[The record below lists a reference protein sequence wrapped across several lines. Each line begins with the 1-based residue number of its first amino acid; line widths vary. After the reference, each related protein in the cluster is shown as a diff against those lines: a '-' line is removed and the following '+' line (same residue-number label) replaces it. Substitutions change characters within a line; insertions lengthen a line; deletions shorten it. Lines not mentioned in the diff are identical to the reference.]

1 MINAFSLKLN
11 VIYDGNCM
19 FCVSLVNQFRR
30 IIRSDRISFTDA
42 HDEFTIKNEF
52 PALLSRDLDTAMYVV
67 ERNGRIYSGFFALRR
82 LFLGT
87 PLILLTFVFYLPG
100 LSGLGTRLYNWFASN
115 RRNLSC
121 ARD

>member
-1 MINAFSLKLN
+1 MISPFSQELN
-11 VIYDGNCM
+11 VIYDGNCG

-30 IIRSDRISFTDA
+30 IIRSDMIGFTDS
-42 HDEFTIKNEF
+42 HDELTIKNEF
-52 PALLSRDLDTAMYVV
+52 PALLSRDLDTAMYVI

-82 LFLGT
+82 LFVGT
-87 PLILLTFVFYLPG
+87 PLILMTFVFYLPG
-100 LSGLGTRLYNWFASN
+100 LSALGTRLYNWFAYH